1 MVKFMKMLFK
11 MKRKSAMTLLS
22 LLVVLLVSSAL
33 IVMFIPVLTQGL
45 INITTGKS
53 GRGGVNLSR
62 SSGYFLCYYNESGV
76 LTQTRADIPANG
88 QATITTSSAISNE
101 CRFVIPTNADEF
113 RFTLIGGGG
122 GGASASVGLDETVVE
137 NTQFTFKPNDIQN
150 INFADTN
157 YKKSILNKFFINSSI
172 CVASCN
178 FSPVD
183 FQLGSGGTL
192 TLGYDNTNFNF
203 TRNTTSQLS
212 YVGGTCAS
220 ATCTDCTRYIR
231 RSTQNCGGSSYLNIN
246 GHTVP
251 RNDEVV
257 LSARQ
262 PVLTVNSS
270 NGGRSGAVVNQ
281 TVSFLEPVQG
291 QNYFAIRAA
300 DLGTGGAGVAAN
312 RACAAAN
319 RGGNTVLRLGGG
331 AAPIIAAGGE
341 CGGTTPQDRLL
352 NAMEVVRG
360 QNGEAES
367 RFIPAAMNIINLS
380 RGRGS
385 ADVSQAPV
393 AATYPGAGG
402 GGGAINVNAGGIEEN
417 RMVATHGGTD
427 VDIDFPRPTVGDLR
441 VQSSAGG
448 AGARGAI
455 LIAW

>member
-1 MVKFMKMLFK
+1 

-62 SSGYFLCYYNESGV
+62 SSGYFLCYYNEAGV

-88 QATITTSSAISNE
+88 QATITTTPAPGGNE

-157 YKKSILNKFFINSSI
+157 DKKSILNNFFINSSI
-172 CVASCN
+172 CVANCN

-183 FQLGSGGTL
+183 FQLGAGGTL
-192 TLGYDNTNFNF
+192 TLAYDNTNFNF
-203 TRNTTSQLS
+203 TRNNTSQLS
-212 YVGGTCAS
+212 YVGGNCAS
-220 ATCTDCTRYIR
+220 AACTDCLRYITR
-231 RSTQNCGGSSYLNIN
+231 ANQNCRGSSYLSIN

-251 RNDEVV
+251 LNDEVV

-312 RACAAAN
+312 RACADAN

-331 AAPIIAAGGE
+331 AAPIIATGGE

-352 NAMEVVRG
+352 NAREVVRG

-417 RMVATHGGTD
+417 RMVATHGGID
-427 VDIDFPRPTVGDLR
+427 VGIDFPRPTVGALN
-441 VQSSAGG
+441 VQSSSGG